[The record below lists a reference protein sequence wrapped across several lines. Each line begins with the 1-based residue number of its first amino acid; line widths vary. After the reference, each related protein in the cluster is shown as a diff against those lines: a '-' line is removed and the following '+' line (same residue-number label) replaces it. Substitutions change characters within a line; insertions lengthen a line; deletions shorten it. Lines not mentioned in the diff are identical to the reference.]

1 MPGLLLNEDTDFLV
15 SQQVLIGYQVS
26 FSAPNYLTN
35 FFIASGLVNPSDP
48 GYKVLAFQRP
58 FNIFQNLTIFY
69 LIFVSSC
76 KGPKWWKSYVL
87 YAPWING
94 LLALADFVVI
104 PMVTLCNIGSN
115 WACFSQSRY
124 GDYLALNFFI
134 SVFVML
140 WAPFTLVSA
149 LKNTYAEIQ
158 QEREKYNQVYNP
170 SNDDDF
176 QSAGK
181 FSMLAS
187 LIKIKKALQEENKAY
202 VDYPQ
207 EPGSGKQRLGKILS
221 LTEGIYSLLF
231 ISNFNRLYLQKAFS
245 RKS

>member
-1 MPGLLLNEDTDFLV
+1 M
-15 SQQVLIGYQVS
+15 S

-35 FFIASGLVNPSDP
+35 FFITFGLVNSSDV
-48 GYKVLAFQRP
+48 GYNVLAFQRH

-69 LIFVSSC
+69 LIFVSSS

-94 LLALADFVVI
+94 ALALADFVVI
-104 PMVTLCNIGSN
+104 PIITLCNIGSN
-115 WACFSQSRY
+115 WNCLSQSRY

-134 SVFVML
+134 SVFVIC

-149 LKNTYAEIQ
+149 LKNSYAEIQ
-158 QEREKYNQVYNP
+158 VEREKYKLANNLTTQ
-170 SNDDDF
+170 DDDY
-176 QSAGK
+176 QSAQK
-181 FSMLAS
+181 FSMLAT
-187 LIKIKKALQEENKAY
+187 LLKIRNALKDENKAY

-207 EPGSGKQRLGKILS
+207 EPGSGKQRLGKILN

-231 ISNFNRLYLQKAFS
+231 ISNFSRLYLQKAFS
-245 RKS
+245 RKH